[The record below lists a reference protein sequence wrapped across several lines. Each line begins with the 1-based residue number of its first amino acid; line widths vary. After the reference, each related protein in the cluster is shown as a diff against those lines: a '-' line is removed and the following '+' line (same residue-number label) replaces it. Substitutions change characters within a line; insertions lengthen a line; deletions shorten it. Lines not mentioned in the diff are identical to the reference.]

1 MGNKNVRNICITA
14 LLTALTAL
22 CTAYISVPM
31 PSSAGYVHFGDAI
44 IMISACLLDFPY
56 ALFVGALGGAVA
68 DLITGF
74 AVYAP
79 YTIVIKLLLA
89 FCYSSKKEKI
99 VNTRNIIGFAPSIVI
114 TVGGYY
120 LAEVMI
126 SGNWISPIAATVPG
140 NLIQSIGSIVVFIV
154 LGIAMDK
161 LNFKK
166 NILKLKD
173 K

>member
-89 FCYSSKKEKI
+89 FCYSSKKEY
-99 VNTRNIIGFAPSIVI
+99 F
-114 TVGGYY
+114 
-120 LAEVMI
+120 
-126 SGNWISPIAATVPG
+126 
-140 NLIQSIGSIVVFIV
+140 
-154 LGIAMDK
+154 
-161 LNFKK
+161 
-166 NILKLKD
+166 
-173 K
+173 